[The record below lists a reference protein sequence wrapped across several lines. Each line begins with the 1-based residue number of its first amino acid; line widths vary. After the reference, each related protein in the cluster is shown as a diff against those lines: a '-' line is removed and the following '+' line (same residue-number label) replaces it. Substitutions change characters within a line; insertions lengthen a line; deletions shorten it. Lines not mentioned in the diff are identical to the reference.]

1 MEERKMYL
9 ALTRTDGEL
18 IMVNMDRA
26 VSIEPCYTSTMI
38 RFDASQGSTN
48 FIRVK
53 ETICDID
60 GYLHENEPKVKE
72 IYAM

>member
-1 MEERKMYL
+1 MYL

-26 VSIEPCYTSTMI
+26 VTIEPCYTSTMI

-48 FIRVK
+48 YVRVK

-60 GYLHENEPKVKE
+60 RYLHDNEIKVKE
-72 IYAM
+72 VYQI